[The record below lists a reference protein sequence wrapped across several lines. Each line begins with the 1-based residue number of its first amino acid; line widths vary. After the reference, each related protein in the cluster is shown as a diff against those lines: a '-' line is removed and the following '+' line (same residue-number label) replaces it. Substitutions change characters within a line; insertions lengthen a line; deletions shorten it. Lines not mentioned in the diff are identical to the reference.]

1 MELKTDGTG
10 LEEALADSEN
20 RFRCLVEYASDGYLL
35 YGEDGRV
42 VDVNSSACAAYGYP
56 RGELTGRSLRDLF
69 VAQASVGEL
78 TEVDEALGRGGAR
91 TVEVTARC
99 QDGRTF
105 PAEVRVGV
113 LEGRAGRMFMALVR
127 DVSERERSRE
137 RIEYLSG
144 HDELTELPNCRLFTT
159 ETEAAVER
167 AARAEREVAVL
178 HVDLNRFSLVNQG
191 LGSNGGDELLRQTAG
206 RLREAARPMD
216 VVARY
221 AADEFLVL
229 AADLEPES
237 PAARAGP
244 ASGGG
249 AQAHELARAVHSA
262 LERPFD
268 LDGTEVFV
276 DAAVGISLFP
286 LDADSTTVLLR
297 HADQAAAQAK
307 RPGEGPTHQFAE
319 ETSDK
324 WGRLWLAT
332 RLRRAI
338 AQDELRL
345 HYQPIVSLEALPPG
359 GPAPADLARH
369 VFAYEALVRW
379 QDRDGLVPP
388 AGFISLA
395 EDLGLIDDIGEWVVR
410 EGCRQA
416 LEWRRGGAQTSMSF
430 NLSLPELWQPDIV
443 ARIAGEVRGAGLEP
457 SSVIVEITESSA
469 MTDPTRTQRVLYE
482 LRRHGFSLAIDDFGA
497 GHSSFSRLAELP
509 CEILKIDRSFVA
521 RLPGDA
527 SSAAMVTAMLELAE
541 RLGMR
546 AIAEGIETPD
556 QLDFLM
562 ERGCP
567 LGQGFLFGR
576 PAPAA
581 DLAPA

>member
-1 MELKTDGTG
+1 MELKTQETD

-20 RFRCLVEYASDGYLL
+20 RFRCLIEYASDGYLL
-35 YGEDGRV
+35 YDGNV
-42 VDVNSSACAAYGYP
+42 VDVNSSACEAYGYP
-56 RGELTGRSLRDLF
+56 RDELAGLSLRDL
-69 VAQASVGEL
+69 VHGNGSVGEL
-78 TEVDEALGRGGAR
+78 TEVDEALCGGAAR
-91 TVEVTARC
+91 TIEVTARC
-99 QDGRTF
+99 RDGGTF
-105 PAEVRVGV
+105 PAEIRVGL

-137 RIEYLSG
+137 RIEYLTG
-144 HDELTELPNCRLFTT
+144 HDELTELPNGRLFSTQ
-159 ETEAAVER
+159 TEAAVER
-167 AARAEREVAVL
+167 AGRTERQVAVL

-191 LGSNGGDELLRQTAG
+191 LGSAGGDELLRQTAG

-221 AADEFLVL
+221 AADEFLIL

-237 PAARAGP
+237 PAARGGP
-244 ASGGG
+244 DAGG
-249 AQAHELARAVHSA
+249 AAQTHELASAVHA
-262 LERPFD
+262 AFERPFD
-268 LDGTEVFV
+268 LGGNEVYV

-286 LDADSTTVLLR
+286 LDADSATVLLR
-297 HADQAAAQAK
+297 HADHAAAQAK

-332 RLRRAI
+332 RLRKAI
-338 AQDELRL
+338 EHDELRL
-345 HYQPIVSLEALPPG
+345 HYQPIVSLESLPPD
-359 GPAPADLARH
+359 GPAPEDLARH
-369 VFAYEALVRW
+369 VVAHEALVRW
-379 QDRDGLVPP
+379 QDRDGLIPP
-388 AGFISLA
+388 SGFISLA

-416 LEWRRGGAQTSMSF
+416 LEWRQAGARSSMSF
-430 NLSLPELWQPDIV
+430 NLSLRELWQPDIV
-443 ARIAGEVRGAGLEP
+443 ERIAGEVRGAGLEA

-482 LRRHGFSLAIDDFGA
+482 LRAHGFSLAIDDFGA
-497 GHSSFSRLAELP
+497 GHSSFGRLAELP
-509 CEILKIDRSFVA
+509 CEILKIDRSFIA

-546 AIAEGIETPD
+546 AIAEGIETPE
-556 QLDFLM
+556 QLEFLV

-576 PAPAA
+576 PVPAEDVA
-581 DLAPA
+581 LA

>member
-10 LEEALADSEN
+10 LEEVLADSEN

-35 YGEDGRV
+35 YDEDGLV
-42 VDVNSSACAAYGYP
+42 ADVNSSACEAYGYE
-56 RGELTGRSLRDLF
+56 RDELAGLSLRDLF
-69 VAQASVGEL
+69 DPHASVDDL
-78 TEVDEALGRGGAR
+78 TEVDEALCGGGAR
-91 TVEVTARC
+91 TIEVTARC

-137 RIEYLSG
+137 RIEYLTG

-167 AARAEREVAVL
+167 AGRAARQAAVL

-191 LGSNGGDELLRQTAG
+191 LGGHGGDELLRQTAG

-221 AADEFLVL
+221 AADEFLIL

-237 PAARAGP
+237 PAARGGPNAGG
-244 ASGGG
+244 A
-249 AQAHELARAVHSA
+249 AQAHELAGAVHAA

-268 LDGTEVFV
+268 LDGTEVYI

-332 RLRRAI
+332 RLRKAI
-338 AQDELRL
+338 EQDELRL
-345 HYQPIVSLEALPPG
+345 HYQPIVSLESLPPG
-359 GPAPADLARH
+359 GPVPADLARH

-416 LEWRRGGAQTSMSF
+416 LEWRRAGAQVSMSF
-430 NLSLPELWQPDIV
+430 NLSLRELWQPDIV
-443 ARIAGEVRGAGLEP
+443 ERIAGEVRGAGLEA
-457 SSVIVEITESSA
+457 SSIIVEITESSA

-497 GHSSFSRLAELP
+497 GHSSFSRLADLP

-556 QLDFLM
+556 QLEFLM

-581 DLAPA
+581 DLVPV